1 MGAFEQLFSLGRGEF
16 EQRFSKNSN
25 ARGVA
30 KGGGGARGGGLKLR
44 FDWYIM
50 ATKPEFLASKKGILV
65 ALAAVP
71 VAILNLEMAIKI
83 PCLC

>member
-16 EQRFSKNSN
+16 EQRFFKNSN

-30 KGGGGARGGGLKLR
+30 GGGRGGRLKLR